1 MGGKTAFLRAFRENG
16 SVTRSAR
23 LAGIDRT
30 THYEWLAGDAKY
42 KAAFK
47 MVIDMAEGDVLDD
60 LVQRGIVGVFKPY
73 KYKGQ
78 FCYAELKRVLCE
90 LADGTTAF
98 EDELPEDA
106 TVLRRRT
113 VTTRGEQLG
122 VYKKDT
128 RALWA
133 VILKFDKLIAKTK

>member
-1 MGGKTAFLRAFRENG
+1 MTSRATRLRPTTAHAFGVDDDGTPDRNPARRPGHSNRALLGHFSR
-16 SVTRSAR
+16 AP
-23 LAGIDRT
+23 
-30 THYEWLAGDAKY
+30 K
-42 KAAFK
+42 
-47 MVIDMAEGDVLDD
+47 
-60 LVQRGIVGVFKPY
+60 RGTVGVFKPLV
-73 KYKGQ
+73 YKGE
-78 FCYAELKRVLCE
+78 FCYEKQQRVLCE

-133 VILKFDKLIAKTK
+133 AILKFDKLIAKTK